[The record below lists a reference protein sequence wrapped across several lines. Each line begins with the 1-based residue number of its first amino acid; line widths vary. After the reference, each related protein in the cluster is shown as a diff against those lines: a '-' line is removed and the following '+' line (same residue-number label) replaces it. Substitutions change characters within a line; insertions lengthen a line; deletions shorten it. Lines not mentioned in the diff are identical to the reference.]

1 MNFNNRIIT
10 NLLLSLTLINIV
22 VNIQQQAIAAEV
34 MTHQPELRKGLLDS
48 IIGGDKKICVAG
60 FCVDSG
66 QLTESLLAKQLK
78 EISEKNAPVTVS
90 SDKLF
95 PRTSSLPGNEFNPV
109 VLDLQN
115 ANPQDTI
122 PAGDYVIFVNAY
134 CLQKVAASPN
144 GHRYL
149 LGQYGGKRKEVLAAL
164 NLATANSDIA
174 HQDLQNLSW
183 AIQSGISYENMPQ
196 PMQELV
202 NQLIPQHRAKLKQ
215 EWWEQVE
222 KIWNQGSRYLNLPSF
237 EVFIS
242 QNLGDVGRTLLA
254 TKRVHQRLVSRGSD
268 WRNLSDIFIIND
280 GTQGTGNILA
290 TPWSQLANGV
300 YARFITEGNAQDTGL
315 LLLRIRDKQNS
326 KELSSDKSKALP
338 LLTILGAA
346 LTVYDLYDLVTT
358 LVAIPEGDRNIQPL
372 AMSPELGTITPD
384 WRDAVD
390 VGLELCDR
398 RRIPRGRV
406 SGAINILC
414 SIANGKP
421 RVRKPGINQSDD
433 IARGRNN
440 TGNDSSGNNNNNQ
453 RPHRNHQDTTKPSR
467 TAASK
472 QPGSKPRGTKSE
484 INPQSNR
491 ETQRSIKRENESAD
505 ILADKGYDV
514 EQNPAPLPNGKKPDY
529 KIEGETFD
537 AYSPSSS
544 NMETIRKNISQK
556 IKEGQAERIILNLE
570 DSNVKVNELESLLN
584 RKPIDGLK
592 EIIVIKDG
600 LVIPL
605 FP

>member
-1 MNFNNRIIT
+1 MNFNKRKIAK
-10 NLLLSLTLINIV
+10 LLLSLVLTSHTL
-22 VNIQQQAIAAEV
+22 NIQEQVIASQVVTNE
-34 MTHQPELRKGLLDS
+34 PELRKGLLDI
-48 IIGGDKKICVAG
+48 IIGGDKKICFAG
-60 FCVDSG
+60 ICIDPG
-66 QLTESLLAKQLK
+66 KLTESLLAKQIR

-95 PRTSSLPGNEFNPV
+95 PRVSSLPGNEFNPV
-109 VLDLQN
+109 LLDLQN
-115 ANPQDTI
+115 SNPQDAI
-122 PAGDYVIFVNAY
+122 PPGDYAIFVKVY

-164 NLATANSDIA
+164 NLAAANSNIAYQDI
-174 HQDLQNLSW
+174 QNLSW
-183 AIQSGISYENMPQ
+183 AIQSGISYESMPQ

-202 NQLIPQHRAKLKQ
+202 NKLIPQHRSSLKE

-222 KIWNQGSRYLNLPSF
+222 KIWNQGSRYLNLPSL
-237 EVFIS
+237 ETFIS

-254 TKRVHQRLVSRGSD
+254 TKQVHQRLVSRGSD

-280 GTQGTGNILA
+280 VTQGTGNILA

-300 YARFITEGNAQDTGL
+300 YARFVSEGNAQDTGL
-315 LLLRIRDKQNS
+315 LLLRIRDKQSS
-326 KELSSDKSKALP
+326 KELGTGRNKALP

-358 LVAIPEGDRNIQPL
+358 LVAVPEGNRNIQPL
-372 AMSPELGTITPD
+372 AMSPELGAITPD
-384 WRDAVD
+384 WRDTVD

-421 RVRKPGINQSDD
+421 RVKKPGVNQSDD

-440 TGNDSSGNNNNNQ
+440 TGNDGSGNNNNNQ
-453 RPHRNHQDTTKPSR
+453 RPDRNPQDTTKPSR

-484 INPQSNR
+484 INPQSNK

-544 NMETIRKNISQK
+544 NTETIRKNISQK
-556 IKEGQAERIILNLE
+556 IKEGQTERIVLNLE

-584 RKPIDGLK
+584 RKPIEGLK

-600 LVIPL
+600 QVIPL